1 VKKKYYI
8 AISLLIL
15 LSLLFAC
22 QTAQTQQAST
32 PTQQTTPAETKFNY
46 IDIPLVLNAKE
57 DAFKDQIGDF
67 AKSQLPTFKIFT
79 LDNGIPVIVKI
90 NPANRIYNLQLVL
103 RGGASLAKTDDA
115 GIEMLMLNTMERG
128 SKNYDYETIQKILDE
143 TSSAISSSVSFDFST
158 YSLNTIDK
166 YFDKT
171 LPIWLDTL
179 SNPSFTQSDFDKA
192 LANMKM
198 YDEETKSDP
207 YYLGIQKLNQAFFKN
222 TPYASTPEG
231 TTYSL
236 KKMTLEKVKKY
247 YENYFSSNRMFI
259 VAVGNYNV
267 DTLKTQLNSTLGTV
281 KNNDVKFVEP
291 FSFYGKVKNDLL
303 KVPFSQSRGVCYLR
317 GDFAAPAMSSEEYLP
332 FSIAMNMFSD
342 LLFSIVREKYS
353 ACYTPMAYGR
363 TFLASYASIVIYKTT
378 KTAELKKY
386 IDEAVTPLLKGMC
399 LNQDPSLKETFVP
412 IENALEVY
420 KQLYINSTY
429 EKQQTNAAMANQII
443 LSIFHF
449 QDYRYYLLDIDRVQ
463 KVTAQQI
470 KDAIQKYLTQPIMW
484 MISGEPNLVNAVNPN
499 DYLFLGIK

>member
-1 VKKKYYI
+1 VKKNHYI
-8 AISLLIL
+8 AIGLFLL

-22 QTAQTQQAST
+22 QTVQTQQAAT
-32 PTQQTTPAETKFNY
+32 TTQQTTPTETKFNY

-67 AKSQLPTFKIFT
+67 AKSQIPTFKVFT

-90 NPANRIYNLQLVL
+90 NPANRIYNVQLVL
-103 RGGASLAKTDDA
+103 RGGASLVKTDDA

-128 SKNYDYETIQKILDE
+128 STNYDYETIKKILDE
-143 TSSAISSSVSFDFST
+143 TSSSISSGVTFDFST

-179 SNPSFTQSDFDKA
+179 TNPSFTQSDFNKA
-192 LANMKM
+192 LDNMKM

-231 TTYSL
+231 TSYSL
-236 KKMTLEKVKKY
+236 KKMSLAKVKKY
-247 YENYFSSNRMFI
+247 YEDYFSSNRMFI

-267 DTLKTQLNSTLGTV
+267 DTLKTQLNATLGTV
-281 KNNDVKFVEP
+281 KNNNVNFVEP

-332 FSIAMNMFSD
+332 FSIAMNMLSD

-363 TFLASYASIVIYKTT
+363 TFLSSYASIVIYKTT

-399 LNQDPSLKETFVP
+399 LNQDPLLKETFVP

-420 KQLYINSTY
+420 KQLYVNSTY

-443 LSIFHF
+443 LSVFHF

-484 MISGEPNLVNAVNPN
+484 MISGEPNLVNAVNPD
-499 DYLFLGIK
+499 DYLILGIK